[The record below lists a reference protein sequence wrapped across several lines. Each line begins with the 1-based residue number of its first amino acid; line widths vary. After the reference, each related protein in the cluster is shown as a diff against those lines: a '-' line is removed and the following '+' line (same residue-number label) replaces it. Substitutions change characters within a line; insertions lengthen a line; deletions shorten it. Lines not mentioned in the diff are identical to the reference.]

1 MKVALYARTSTSDQ
15 HPDAQILEL
24 REHCQRHGWTVV
36 REFIDDGVTGT
47 AASRPALDAMLKDA
61 KRRRF
66 QAVVVWKLD
75 RIGRSVRNLVLLL
88 DDLQHAGVTFSSITE
103 GIDLSS
109 PGGRFMMHLL
119 SALSEYERQ
128 VIAERV
134 KLGLQ
139 RARKM
144 GKRLGRP
151 SSAVTDAEIA
161 SVAHLSLRDAAARL
175 KVSKSAV
182 SKWRRIGR
190 AA

>member
-1 MKVALYARTSTSDQ
+1 MKVALYARTSTTDQ

-24 REHCQRHGWTVV
+24 REHCHRHGWSVV
-36 REFIDDGVTGT
+36 KEFIDDGVTGS
-47 AASRPALDAMLKDA
+47 AASRPALDAMLRDA

-88 DDLQHAGVTFSSITE
+88 ADLQHVGVTFVSVTE

-119 SALSEYERQ
+119 AALSEYERQ
-128 VIAERV
+128 IIAERV
-134 KLGLQ
+134 RLGLQ
-139 RARKM
+139 RARKS

-151 SSAVTDAEIA
+151 GAAVTNAEIA
-161 SVAHLSLRDAAARL
+161 AVAHLSLREAAARL

-182 SKWRRIGR
+182 SKWRRSGR